1 MVGCA
6 FIPAGDQGGG
16 TLKDDRG
23 EVVYL
28 GWDIRNL
35 YTSDDMGLWCE
46 KFWLAYSYT
55 LYCRDRGMDGGGCKT
70 IYLGGKNAPR
80 SYIKERN

>member
-6 FIPAGDQGGG
+6 FIPAGNQGGG

-55 LYCRDRGMDGGGCKT
+55 WYCRDRGMEGAVRLFIWEVKMPHDH
-70 IYLGGKNAPR
+70 IQ
-80 SYIKERN
+80 